1 MHRADEEPLIGRR
14 LAVFA
19 LTAGSFL
26 GFGLAMADVLGS
38 SGWSWPRLA
47 ILILFLAGMP
57 WTLLAFWNSL
67 IGFVIL
73 RLVPDPARYT
83 NPALRR
89 TPKAAPITA
98 RVAVCLTIRHE
109 DVARVFA
116 RLEAMIESLEA
127 TAWPHRFAFHLLSD
141 SSHAA
146 IAAAE
151 EREFAALK
159 ARHPRPGFL
168 HYRRRPAN
176 TGFKAGNLREFA
188 ESAAGYDH
196 MIVLDADSLM
206 SAAAMLRL
214 VRVMQA
220 NPRLGILQTLVT
232 GQPAASA
239 FARIFQFG
247 MRHGMR
253 THTIGI
259 AWWQGASGPYWGHN
273 AIIRLAPFVAHC
285 RLPLLPG
292 RPPLG
297 GPVLSHDQVEAAL
310 MCAAGYEVRVIAD
323 EFESW
328 EENPPS
334 LPDFIKRDLRWCQG
348 NMQYLRLLARPG
360 LKPMGRFQ
368 LLNAIFMYLGA
379 PFWVLMLIA
388 GLAGALPSAAPWA
401 AAASSTSPFPAA
413 LAFALYV
420 GMLLLG
426 FAPRLLGVIDILLQP
441 ARRAAYGGAPRLA
454 VGALIDAVFSLIMG
468 PIMMVAQTLFLL
480 GLGLGR
486 RVAWQPQSRDG
497 QRIALGEALR
507 GLWPQLLFGALLAAG
522 LAAIAPGGL
531 VWAIPTLGACALA
544 LPFACLTA
552 GKGMSRWMRRRHLCA
567 IPDEYMPAP
576 ELRRLGHLGMEAPR
590 KAA

>member
-1 MHRADEEPLIGRR
+1 MGKVGEGSLLGRR

-19 LTAGSFL
+19 LTAGSLL

-38 SGWSWPRLA
+38 SGWSWPRAA

-73 RLVPDPARYT
+73 RLVADPARYT
-83 NPALRR
+83 NLALRR
-89 TPKAAPITA
+89 TPREAPIA
-98 RVAVCLTIRHE
+98 DRVAICLAVRHE
-109 DVARVFA
+109 NVGRVFA

-127 TAWPHRFAFHLLSD
+127 TAWSHHFAFHLLSD
-141 SSHAA
+141 SSHPATT
-146 IAAAE
+146 AAE
-151 EREFAALK
+151 ERAFAALR

-176 TGFKAGNLREFA
+176 IGFKAGNLRDFA
-188 ESAAGYDH
+188 EHAGGGYDH

-220 NPRLGILQTLVT
+220 NPRLGILQTLVV

-247 MRHGMR
+247 MRHSMR
-253 THTIGI
+253 THTTGI
-259 AWWQGASGPYWGHN
+259 AWWQGPSGPYWGHN

-292 RPPLG
+292 APPLG
-297 GPVLSHDQVEAAL
+297 GHVLSHDQVEAAL
-310 MCAAGYEVRVIAD
+310 MRAGGYEVRVIAD

-388 GLAGALPSAAPWA
+388 GLAGALPGA
-401 AAASSTSPFPAA
+401 AAASATSPFPAA
-413 LAFALYV
+413 LSFALYV
-420 GMLLLG
+420 AILLLG
-426 FAPRLLGVIDILLQP
+426 FAPRLLGMIDILLQP
-441 ARRAAYGGAPRLA
+441 ARRKAYGGGLPLLA
-454 VGALIDAVFSLIMG
+454 GALIDAAFSLIMG
-468 PIMMVAQTLFLL
+468 PIMMVAQTLFLI
-480 GLGLGR
+480 GLGFGR
-486 RVAWQPQSRDG
+486 RVAWQPQNRDG
-497 QRIALGEALR
+497 HRIAWGEALR

-522 LAAIAPGGL
+522 LLALAPGGL
-531 VWAIPTLGACALA
+531 AWAMPTLAACALA

-552 GKGMSRWMRRRHLCA
+552 GKWMGRWMMRRRLCA
-567 IPDEYMPAP
+567 IPDELAPAP
-576 ELRRLGHLGMEAPR
+576 ELSRLRHLAVEVR